1 MDPTV
6 LINLGLGLLNQVL
19 GFIAEIK
26 SQSGAT
32 DDAILAQA
40 QKITA
45 GNDAAY
51 AQLVAVLQSSGT
63 TSTTT
68 KPKV

>member
-1 MDPTV
+1 MDPTTAVNLALTLLQAV
-6 LINLGLGLLNQVL
+6 LNL
-19 GFIAEIK
+19 IAEIK

-40 QKITA
+40 QQLTA

-51 AQLVAVLQSSGT
+51 AALIAALAGKGIVPSPPPAAS
-63 TSTTT
+63 
-68 KPKV
+68 